1 MKAAA
6 LDGRRKWPSGARTGA
21 ARTVARFWSFAVR
34 SAWRYQATG
43 SPQHTA
49 ALGRHLRAPGIALS
63 AFTIF
68 FFGFPFSGATSAP
81 ELLPQPWGHLG
92 QLLPAGAASTAL
104 RSVAFFDGAGAAH
117 PLLTLTLWAVA
128 ALTLLVL
135 RLADRASAPP
145 NEISGAAMRGSAAAA
160 AGRSALAL
168 PGPFGGLLTDRVPA
182 GSPVTGLLMGCRA
195 RFGVST

>member
-1 MKAAA
+1 M
-6 LDGRRKWPSGARTGA
+6 
-21 ARTVARFWSFAVR
+21 AVR
-34 SAWRYQATG
+34 RTNRCGTNSRAVLVVRCEIRLALPSDRIAAT
-43 SPQHTA
+43 TA
-49 ALGRHLRAPGIALS
+49 AVGRHLRAPGIALS

-104 RSVAFFDGAGAAH
+104 RSVALFDGAGAAH

-145 NEISGAAMRGSAAAA
+145 VNLR
-160 AGRSALAL
+160 
-168 PGPFGGLLTDRVPA
+168 
-182 GSPVTGLLMGCRA
+182 
-195 RFGVST
+195 